1 MIIDFHVHIF
11 SEKIRQ
17 NRSAF
22 FPSEPAFKLLYD
34 SPKSRLVSAEDTLRM
49 MDEEGVDR
57 SVIFGFPW
65 QDADT
70 FRRENDYII
79 ETVLK
84 YPDRFIGLACFDAL
98 NPKAADETERCLG
111 AGLHGVGELA
121 FYTSGIDETCIS
133 ALEPVMALCRDHDRL
148 ILIHTN
154 EPVGHQYPGKSPN
167 TLAQIYRMI
176 QTFPEN
182 KIVLAH
188 WGGGIFFYNLLKR
201 EVKETLGNVW
211 FDTAASPFLYDID
224 IYPMAGQ
231 MAGQEKILFGTDY
244 PLLKPGRYFSDM
256 DKTDLSSEDRA
267 DICGEN
273 ARKLLG
279 L

>member
-231 MAGQEKILFGTDY
+231 LAGQEKILFGTDY

>member
-22 FPSEPAFKLLYD
+22 FSSEPAFKLLYD